1 MFFLTETLR
10 VVGTGSASQSVVDL
24 LESQILHALIYP
36 GLAATATVV
45 QIFLQGTRCFRLY
58 GAVGGSADLE
68 AAWARRGERVVDV
81 TCVRAAGRPGRR
93 RDSGGPATGHHCRL
107 IFSEEASSSP
117 SSYGKASGLTSL
129 GSPPSQPWPASSM
142 ASACDSSVLAATRR
156 GEPRPQRRTAGRAL
170 CRVSCPAV
178 CGGGAD
184 RAVLCGPLAES
195 RGVPAAEGCLRW
207 RGGLEEGQGGA
218 AQDTE
223 EEKIHP
229 RNSSTQLTEP
239 RTPSRQ
245 EPRLGGGPGRGP
257 APGVTAASPGLVASA
272 QVVRDAGARVAEKLP
287 PPDRTLLLWL
297 IALLWD
303 SVPNDQIF
311 HFFQEK

>member
-68 AAWARRGERVVDV
+68 AAWARRGERVVDMA
-81 TCVRAAGRPGRR
+81 CVRAAGRPGRR
-93 RDSGGPATGHHCRL
+93 RDSGGPATGHHRRL

-129 GSPPSQPWPASSM
+129 GSPLSQPWPASSM
-142 ASACDSSVLAATRR
+142 ASACDSSVLAATRV
-156 GEPRPQRRTAGRAL
+156 GEPRTQRRTAGRVWGWRRSGRAL
-170 CRVSCPAV
+170 WAPCRVRR
-178 CGGGAD
+178 GA
-184 RAVLCGPLAES
+184 CS

-218 AQDTE
+218 VQDTE

-229 RNSSTQLTEP
+229 PT
-239 RTPSRQ
+239 
-245 EPRLGGGPGRGP
+245 
-257 APGVTAASPGLVASA
+257 
-272 QVVRDAGARVAEKLP
+272 LP
-287 PPDRTLLLWL
+287 P
-297 IALLWD
+297 
-303 SVPNDQIF
+303 S
-311 HFFQEK
+311 